1 MQKRRLVLFMACIL
15 ALSMSAAVFATGVS
29 KVTINALYREPDI
42 EVNVPSAGQ
51 MYLNPKSLPM
61 VVDGKVE
68 NKQIINIPWSIENQ
82 SEVAISVNAKIYAT
96 INRKSSMTLS
106 SSSLAASTTRTKRAF
121 IYLDKRV
128 TDPGVDLS
136 TLDWD
141 QSVYDG
147 NVQLLVTEA
156 GRERN
161 NFLTLAGTDENGNA
175 LPGSVGAFRL
185 NGDAVTNPREEW
197 NPAVDNIAVHITFT
211 FRPTAAPAA

>member
-1 MQKRRLVLFMACIL
+1 MKKRILVLFMACIL

-68 NKQIINIPWSIENQ
+68 NKQIINIQWSIENQ

-128 TDPGVDLS
+128 TDPGVD
-136 TLDWD
+136 
-141 QSVYDG
+141 
-147 NVQLLVTEA
+147 
-156 GRERN
+156 
-161 NFLTLAGTDENGNA
+161 
-175 LPGSVGAFRL
+175 
-185 NGDAVTNPREEW
+185 
-197 NPAVDNIAVHITFT
+197 H
-211 FRPTAAPAA
+211 